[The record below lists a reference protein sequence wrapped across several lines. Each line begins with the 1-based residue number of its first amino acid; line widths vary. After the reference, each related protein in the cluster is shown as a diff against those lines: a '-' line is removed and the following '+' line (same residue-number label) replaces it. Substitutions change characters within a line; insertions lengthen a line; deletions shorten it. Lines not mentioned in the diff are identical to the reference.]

1 MFHIYF
7 PLGVEMT
14 FDIWQGSK
22 YTSDKYNGWVLGKQ
36 QDVFQVKFEH
46 IVLIVELGLN
56 YIAEI
61 RVTVETLVQQLNKK
75 FFVCFRS
82 CVSWTTQLS
91 TGCGSWF

>member
-1 MFHIYF
+1 MVVKGLRILTNIYDQAF
-7 PLGVEMT
+7 
-14 FDIWQGSK
+14 F
-22 YTSDKYNGWVLGKQ
+22 LGKQ

-61 RVTVETLVQQLNKK
+61 RPTVETLVQQLNKK

-91 TGCGSWF
+91 TGCGS

>member
-14 FDIWQGSK
+14 FDIWRGSK

-36 QDVFQVKFEH
+36 QDVLQVKFEH

-61 RVTVETLVQQLNKK
+61 RLKSRN
-75 FFVCFRS
+75 S
-82 CVSWTTQLS
+82 GPTT
-91 TGCGSWF
+91 

>member
-14 FDIWQGSK
+14 FDIWRGSK

-36 QDVFQVKFEH
+36 QDVFQVTFEH

-56 YIAEI
+56 
-61 RVTVETLVQQLNKK
+61 
-75 FFVCFRS
+75 
-82 CVSWTTQLS
+82 
-91 TGCGSWF
+91 